1 MTTAGEL
8 KKFIQENQ
16 KKLAAQG
23 IFLPVKTD
31 TGIEIGPVSI
41 RSQETIKNI
50 YVYDELRYSDISLN
64 VVAISLSKMLLL
76 KSSHIDMDRLWK
88 SDQEYGKYLTECQF
102 LLYTYRKALDS
113 KDFDRADGVLARY
126 EIAKSKAAAAKT
138 KAQALCIK

>member
-8 KKFIQENQ
+8 KRFIQENQ
-16 KKLAAQG
+16 KKLASQG

-41 RSQETIKNI
+41 RSVENIKNI
-50 YVYDELRYSDISLN
+50 YVYNELKYPDVSLN

-76 KSSHIDMDRLWK
+76 KINHFDMDKLWK
-88 SDQEYGKYLTECQF
+88 ADQEYGKYLTECQF
-102 LLYTYRKALDS
+102 LLYTYRKALES

-126 EIAKSKAAAAKT
+126 EIAKSKATAAKN
-138 KAQALCIK
+138 KAQALCVK